1 MFAKAPLKEP
11 TGVRAAETMTTSVI
25 FIHSL
30 EKFFA
35 RGCAAF
41 AGARHLLRCSN
52 QQNVIAAPQHPPG
65 TMPAAALS
73 EREGDVI
80 LPKAPSC

>member
-1 MFAKAPLKEP
+1 
-11 TGVRAAETMTTSVI
+11 MTTSVI

-30 EKFFA
+30 EKSFA

-41 AGARHLLRCSN
+41 ECARHLLRCSN
-52 QQNVIAAPQHPPG
+52 QQNVIAAPQHDEG

-73 EREGDVI
+73 QGEGDVAVS
-80 LPKAPSC
+80 KARPC

>member
-1 MFAKAPLKEP
+1 
-11 TGVRAAETMTTSVI
+11 MTTSVI

-30 EKFFA
+30 EKFYA

-41 AGARHLLRCSN
+41 ADARHLLRCSN
-52 QQNVIAAPQHPPG
+52 QQNVIAASHHPPG
-65 TMPAAALS
+65 TMPDAALS

-80 LPKAPSC
+80 LPKTSPC

>member
-1 MFAKAPLKEP
+1 
-11 TGVRAAETMTTSVI
+11 MTTSVI

-30 EKFFA
+30 EKSW

-41 AGARHLLRCSN
+41 GHGRHLLRCSN
-52 QQNVIAAPQHPPG
+52 QQNVIAAPHHPPG
-65 TMPAAALS
+65 TMPDAALS

-80 LPKAPSC
+80 LPKASPC